1 MDIKDS
7 GNRTEFNT
15 GAVRDLHE
23 GKGRYDLIPWDAIH
37 ELAIHD
43 KSHLGRESDWQM
55 ETHR

>member
-37 ELAIHD
+37 ELAA
-43 KSHLGRESDWQM
+43 KPAA
-55 ETHR
+55 